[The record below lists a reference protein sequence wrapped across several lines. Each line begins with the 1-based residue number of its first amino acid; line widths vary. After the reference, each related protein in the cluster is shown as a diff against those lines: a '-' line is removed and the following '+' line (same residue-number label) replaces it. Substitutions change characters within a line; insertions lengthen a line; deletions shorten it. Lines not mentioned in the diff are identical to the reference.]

1 MSLRNEAFAG
11 NNDLS
16 FLGSPSELYDKTN
29 PDWAPTQNMG
39 HGKIKNTKAAS
50 ERDARSKERCIK
62 RKRAEVA
69 AQAQYIEESANVQLN
84 EEPEDETTEP
94 PHGTQMN
101 LFTIFSLKY

>member
-1 MSLRNEAFAG
+1 MQDVGNLSLRNEAFAG
-11 NNDLS
+11 NNDSS

-50 ERDARSKERCIK
+50 ERDARSKERGIK

-69 AQAQYIEESANVQLN
+69 AQAQYIEESQVPQAIWEIRPCDL
-84 EEPEDETTEP
+84 
-94 PHGTQMN
+94 
-101 LFTIFSLKY
+101 